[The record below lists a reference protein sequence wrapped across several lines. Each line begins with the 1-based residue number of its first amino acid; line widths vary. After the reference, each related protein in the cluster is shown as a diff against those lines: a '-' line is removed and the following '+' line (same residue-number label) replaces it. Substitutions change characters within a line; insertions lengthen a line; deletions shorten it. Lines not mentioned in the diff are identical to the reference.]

1 MCGTRS
7 KKTVTM
13 PPMHVLLLLAGRSR
27 RFAPLKE
34 KTLWPFL
41 GEPLLAHQLKRMKEG
56 GLEKITFV
64 GGHHNL
70 EEVHTLFPKI
80 PSIEQEDLN
89 LGMRGALLS
98 ALKEIKGGPVCIVSS
113 NDVIE
118 PEGYRKLIEASKTEG
133 IDGVIL
139 AQKVDRYFPGGYLV
153 TSPKPL
159 RDASTAPVLSEA
171 ERSRRAQHDVHLP
184 RIAGVVEKPG
194 QGREPSDL
202 VNIVAHIH
210 NHPEKLL
217 DILEDASTAR
227 DDAYEVALTKL
238 CKELN
243 YVAVPYEKEW
253 SSVKYPWQIL
263 DLTERFL
270 REIEKSGTMEQW
282 NNGAVHPTAVIE
294 GAVILEE
301 GVRVMPHATIQGPCY
316 IGRGTIIGNNCLIR
330 DSIIGEQCVIGYSS
344 EIARSNLHS
353 HVWTHS
359 TYLGD
364 SVIGQNVAFG
374 SGSVVANFRLD
385 EGEISSMVQEEEV
398 NTQRKKLGV
407 VIGNNVRVGI
417 HASFAPGVKVGE
429 GSFISTATYVSR
441 DVAENKY
448 VHTHEGVLEERENKV
463 VVPGIRST

>member
-1 MCGTRS
+1 
-7 KKTVTM
+7 
-13 PPMHVLLLLAGRSR
+13 MHTLLLLAGRSK

-41 GEPLLAHQLKRMKEG
+41 GEPLLAHQLRRMKEG
-56 GLEKITFV
+56 GLENITFV

-70 EEVHTLFPKI
+70 EEVHQLFPKI
-80 PSIEQEDLN
+80 PSIEQEDLS

-98 ALKEIKGGPVCIVSS
+98 ALKEMKGGPVCIVSS

-118 PEGYRKLIEASKTEG
+118 PEGYRQLIAASQKEG
-133 IDGVIL
+133 VDGVVL
-139 AQKVDRYFPGGYLV
+139 AQRVNRYFPGGYLV
-153 TSPKPL
+153 TSPNPL
-159 RDASTAPVLSEA
+159 RDASTPLAEA
-171 ERSRRAQHDVHLP
+171 RSAQHDVPFP

-194 QGREPSDL
+194 EGKEPSDL
-202 VNIVAHIH
+202 VNVVAHIH
-210 NHPEKLL
+210 NHPERLL
-217 DILEDASTAR
+217 DMLEDISSTR

-243 YVAVPYEKEW
+243 YVAVPYEEKW
-253 SSVKYPWQIL
+253 DAVKYPWDIL
-263 DLTERFL
+263 DITERFL
-270 REIEKSGTMEQW
+270 SELVSSGKSQIP
-282 NNGAVHPTAVIE
+282 NPKSIHPSAVIE
-294 GAVILEE
+294 GPVILEE

-364 SVIGQNVAFG
+364 SVIGRNVAFG

-398 NTQRKKLGV
+398 NTQRRKLGIM
-407 VIGNNVRVGI
+407 IGSDVRVGI
-417 HASFAPGVKVGE
+417 HTSFAPGVKVGE
-429 GSFISTATYVSR
+429 GSFISSATYVSR
-441 DVAENKY
+441 DVGESKY
-448 VHTHEGVLEERENKV
+448 VHTKEGVLEERENKAE
-463 VVPGIRST
+463 VPGIRSV

>member
-1 MCGTRS
+1 MVPWEMVHT
-7 KKTVTM
+7 
-13 PPMHVLLLLAGRSR
+13 LLLLAGRSR

-70 EEVHTLFPKI
+70 EEVHALFPKI
-80 PSIEQEDLN
+80 PSIEQENLD

-98 ALKEIKGGPVCIVSS
+98 TLKEIKGGPVCIVSS

-118 PEGYRKLIEASKTEG
+118 PEGYRRLIEASQKSG
-133 IDGVIL
+133 VDGALL
-139 AQKVDRYFPGGYLV
+139 AQRVKRYFPGGYLV

-159 RDASTAPVLSEA
+159 RDASTPLAA
-171 ERSRRAQHDVHLP
+171 ARSAQHDTECP
-184 RIAGVVEKPG
+184 RIAGIVEKPG
-194 QGREPSDL
+194 EGKEPSDL
-202 VNIVAHIH
+202 VNIVAHVH
-210 NHPEKLL
+210 NNPEKLL
-217 DILEDASTAR
+217 DILEDASSAR

-253 SSVKYPWQIL
+253 SSVKYPWHIL
-263 DLTERFL
+263 DITERFL
-270 REIEKSGTMEQW
+270 RELKEDRIHADAS
-282 NNGAVHPTAVIE
+282 VHDSAVII
-294 GAVILEE
+294 GPVVLGE

-316 IGRGTIIGNNCLIR
+316 IGRGTIIGNNCLVR

-385 EGEISSMVQEEEV
+385 EGEISSRVQEAEV

-407 VIGNNVRVGI
+407 VIGSNVRVGI

-463 VVPGIRST
+463 VVPGIRSV